1 MGSNHPKAT
10 TSSPTKPVASQRPSN
25 PLQRYIAQRGVPLNG
40 SSSNHEDQ
48 KERKEELI
56 AAIRLQH
63 SSVIPVARSENYY
76 PSGHSPLKKCL
87 IVFNKEQEPQHFF
100 KCIKEKLSSFV
111 EHPIVLDS
119 DAGFHLVKCK
129 QKFLSGVD
137 VVDQRQ
143 FALDYKLLLS
153 DYELVAFTLYSGVY
167 YVDLYL
173 DESMRYLKQQL
184 EEHRNAVL
192 FLRGNT
198 NSIPSR
204 LGYVNPEL
212 SDGFVD
218 FANRYQFQINVKE
231 INKLCNNSSIL
242 SEFRNNYFPN
252 VTNNWLQFQL
262 GDEYIC
268 GITNGALTKPEDW
281 YLLGNDGSTKNSLL
295 LHKRER
301 ALFTPWYGF
310 SHGYAFNTDLVAY
323 FCKFLLYEYW
333 GKPKTYLVEKLF
345 QKHER
350 DQLIDLVVLFI
361 D

>member
-1 MGSNHPKAT
+1 
-10 TSSPTKPVASQRPSN
+10 VASQPPSN
-25 PLQRYIAQRGVPLNG
+25 LLQRYIAQRGVPLSV
-40 SSSNHEDQ
+40 SSANNEEQ
-48 KERKEELI
+48 KKELI
-56 AAIRLQH
+56 AGIKLQH
-63 SSVIPVARSENYY
+63 ASVIPVARSEKYY
-76 PSGHSPLKKCL
+76 SNGHVSLKKCL
-87 IVFNKEQEPQHFF
+87 IVFNKEQEPKHFF

-111 EHPIVLDS
+111 EQPIVLDS
-119 DAGFHLVKCK
+119 DAEFFLVECK

-137 VVDQRQ
+137 AVDQRQ
-143 FALDYKLLLS
+143 FALDYKLLLP
-153 DYELVAFTLYSGVY
+153 DYELVAFTLYSGVS
-167 YVDLYL
+167 YVDLNL
-173 DESMRYLKQQL
+173 DESMKYLKQQL

-301 ALFTPWYGF
+301 DTLTKYGSGGILLQVFIIRVLGKAKNIPSRKAL
-310 SHGYAFNTDLVAY
+310 
-323 FCKFLLYEYW
+323 
-333 GKPKTYLVEKLF
+333 PKT
-345 QKHER
+345 
-350 DQLIDLVVLFI
+350 
-361 D
+361 